1 MLSACFGILLF
12 VLVEGGLQILIRFLV
27 LKTFELFQELPVL
40 LRHVDYGTIVFEP
53 RQKLQLKPSFSLLF
67 FLPFISIYI
76 VISFYFF
83 PSRLAL
89 RMLALCI
96 RPVFTLGVLGFRCT
110 CRVDQGFHALLGA
123 EKHIDFVVELNLR
136 RVKRHLSNLKL
147 LRLPDLLSQLLFQSC
162 DVSGSFVHF
171 KHLTRFL
178 LIKFIIH
185 VYFWRLWNIKKV
197 IFMDCL
203 FGFVLMLGLA
213 DFLRVVSLSQ

>member
-1 MLSACFGILLF
+1 MLSACFRILLF
-12 VLVEGGLQILIRFLV
+12 ILVEGGLQILIRFLV
-27 LKTFELFQELPVL
+27 LKTFELFQELSVL
-40 LRHVDYGTIVFEP
+40 LRHVDYGTIIFEP
-53 RQKLQLKPSFSLLF
+53 RQKLQLKSSFSLLF

-96 RPVFTLGVLGFRCT
+96 RAVFTLGVLGFRC
-110 CRVDQGFHALLGA
+110 RVDQGFHALFGA

-147 LRLPDLLSQLLFQSC
+147 LRLPDFLSQLLFQSC

-197 IFMDCL
+197 IFMDSL
-203 FGFVLMLGLA
+203 FRLVLMLGLA